1 MKSLLCMAISGAAAA
16 AGAQSPGN
24 AAAVPPVV
32 EVRTGSSSPVA
43 TGASENFTGIA
54 RISSQFQALP
64 PGTAGGATVSFEA
77 GARTA
82 WHTHPLGRRSSS
94 RPAWAWCSSKGNLLW
109 PSIQATLSRFPPTCA
124 TGMVRAPIVR

>member
-54 RISSQFQALP
+54 RISSPFRRCHLKLP
-64 PGTAGGATVSFEA
+64 GATVSFEA